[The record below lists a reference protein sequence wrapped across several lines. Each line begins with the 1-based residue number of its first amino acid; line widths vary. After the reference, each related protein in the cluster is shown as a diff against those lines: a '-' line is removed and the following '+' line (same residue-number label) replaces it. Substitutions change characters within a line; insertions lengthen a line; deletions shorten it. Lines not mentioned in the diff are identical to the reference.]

1 MLSPARRHRLQAL
14 AAKEAAKADE
24 FGGVRPDASVYQ
36 LQLTELKNDIHV
48 LRSIQSQEKRAEAKK
63 ELIPKHMPYV
73 LGIVQSG
80 AKVEQDEV
88 ITTIMLWCFDCGL
101 FNQGLS
107 LAEYAL
113 EQNLKMPDSFSRN
126 TATVVVEEIGN
137 AARVAHKAG
146 EDFSL
151 ETLEKAFE
159 LTSDHDMPD
168 EVRAKLY
175 VGLGR
180 SSLKNENYKASVF
193 YFETALKL
201 HENCGCKQELK
212 KAEKLLK
219 EQIKPINAEP
229 LLNEDGTPVLN
240 EQYQPMLVG
249 QIGHQSL
256 VSDHLLFG
264 HHCCWCHKHDTFQSV
279 QHRQLLQRHGNT
291 ELQ

>member
-126 TATVVVEEIGN
+126 TASIVAEEIGN
-137 AARVAHKAG
+137 AAHKAYQDG
-146 EDFSL
+146 QVFKLDV
-151 ETLEKAFE
+151 LEKATQ
-159 LTSDHDMPD
+159 LTADYDMHDQI
-168 EVRAKLY
+168 RAKLY
-175 VGLGR
+175 LGIGR
-180 SSLKNENYKASVF
+180 TFLQLDRGSEAVAFLKMAIAKNEN
-193 YFETALKL
+193 
-201 HENCGCKQELK
+201 CGGKTDLK
-212 KAEKLLK
+212 KAEKLCK
-219 EQIKPINAEP
+219 EQLKNSSE
-229 LLNEDGTPVLN
+229 
-240 EQYQPMLVG
+240 PMLNADG
-249 QIGHQSL
+249 SL
-256 VSDHLLFG
+256 VVDDQGSLMFHP
-264 HHCCWCHKHDTFQSV
+264 T
-279 QHRQLLQRHGNT
+279 
-291 ELQ
+291 

>member
-1 MLSPARRHRLQAL
+1 MLSPARRHLLKAK
-14 AAKEAAKADE
+14 AAIEAAKADE

-48 LRSIQSQEKRAEAKK
+48 LRSIQSQEKRNEAKK

-73 LGIVQSG
+73 EGVIKSG

-88 ITTIMLWCFDCGL
+88 ITTIMLWCFDCGM
-101 FNQGLS
+101 FDQGLS

-113 EQNLKMPDSFSRN
+113 QNELKMPDSFSRS
-126 TATVVVEEIGN
+126 TATVIVEEIGN

-146 EDFSL
+146 EDFNL

-159 LTSDHDMPD
+159 LTAEHDMPD

-180 SSLKNENYKASVF
+180 SSLKNESYRAAVS

-201 HENCGCKQELK
+201 HENCGCKQELQ
-212 KAEKLLK
+212 KAEKLLA
-219 EQIKPINAEP
+219 EQNVDDQDNSE
-229 LLNEDGTPVLN
+229 
-240 EQYQPMLVG
+240 
-249 QIGHQSL
+249 
-256 VSDHLLFG
+256 SD
-264 HHCCWCHKHDTFQSV
+264 QA
-279 QHRQLLQRHGNT
+279 
-291 ELQ
+291 

>member
-113 EQNLKMPDSFSRN
+113 EQNLKMPDSFSRS
-126 TATVVVEEIGN
+126 TASIVAEEIGN
-137 AARVAHKAG
+137 AAHKAYQDG
-146 EDFSL
+146 QVFKLDV
-151 ETLEKAFE
+151 LEKATQ
-159 LTSDHDMPD
+159 LTADYDMHDQI
-168 EVRAKLY
+168 RAKLY
-175 VGLGR
+175 LGIGR
-180 SSLKNENYKASVF
+180 TFLQLDRGSEAVAFLKMAIAKNEN
-193 YFETALKL
+193 
-201 HENCGCKQELK
+201 CGGKTDLK
-212 KAEKLLK
+212 KTEKLCK
-219 EQIKPINAEP
+219 EQLKNSSE
-229 LLNEDGTPVLN
+229 
-240 EQYQPMLVG
+240 PMLNADGSQVVDD
-249 QIGHQSL
+249 Q
-256 VSDHLLFG
+256 
-264 HHCCWCHKHDTFQSV
+264 
-279 QHRQLLQRHGNT
+279 GNLMFHPT
-291 ELQ
+291 

>member
-1 MLSPARRHRLQAL
+1 MLSPARRHLLKAK
-14 AAKEAAKADE
+14 AAIEAAKADE

-73 LGIVQSG
+73 EGVIKSG

-101 FNQGLS
+101 FDQGLS

-113 EQNLKMPDSFSRN
+113 QNELKMPDSFSRS
-126 TATVVVEEIGN
+126 TATVIVEEIGN

-146 EDFSL
+146 EDFNL

-159 LTSDHDMPD
+159 LTAEHDMPD

-180 SSLKNENYKASVF
+180 SSLKNESYRAAVS

-201 HENCGCKQELK
+201 HENCGCKQELQ
-212 KAEKLLK
+212 KAEKLLA
-219 EQIKPINAEP
+219 EQNVDDPEN
-229 LLNEDGTPVLN
+229 
-240 EQYQPMLVG
+240 
-249 QIGHQSL
+249 
-256 VSDHLLFG
+256 SDS
-264 HHCCWCHKHDTFQSV
+264 DQA
-279 QHRQLLQRHGNT
+279 
-291 ELQ
+291 

>member
-1 MLSPARRHRLQAL
+1 MLSPARRHRLKTL

-73 LGIVQSG
+73 DGVIKSG

-101 FNQGLS
+101 FDQGLS

-113 EQNLKMPDSFSRN
+113 QNALKMPDSFSRS
-126 TATVVVEEIGN
+126 TATVIVEEIGN

-151 ETLEKAFE
+151 ETL
-159 LTSDHDMPD
+159 
-168 EVRAKLY
+168 
-175 VGLGR
+175 
-180 SSLKNENYKASVF
+180 
-193 YFETALKL
+193 
-201 HENCGCKQELK
+201 
-212 KAEKLLK
+212 
-219 EQIKPINAEP
+219 
-229 LLNEDGTPVLN
+229 
-240 EQYQPMLVG
+240 
-249 QIGHQSL
+249 
-256 VSDHLLFG
+256 
-264 HHCCWCHKHDTFQSV
+264 
-279 QHRQLLQRHGNT
+279 
-291 ELQ
+291 

>member
-1 MLSPARRHRLQAL
+1 MLSPARRHLLKAK
-14 AAKEAAKADE
+14 AAIEAAKADE

-48 LRSIQSQEKRAEAKK
+48 LRSIQSQEKRNEAKK

-73 LGIVQSG
+73 EGVIKSG

-88 ITTIMLWCFDCGL
+88 ITTIMLWCFDCGM
-101 FNQGLS
+101 FDQGLS

-113 EQNLKMPDSFSRN
+113 QNELKMPDSFSRS
-126 TATVVVEEIGN
+126 TATVIVEEIGN

-146 EDFSL
+146 EDFNL

-159 LTSDHDMPD
+159 LTAEHDMPD

-180 SSLKNENYKASVF
+180 SSLKNESYRAAVS

-201 HENCGCKQELK
+201 HENCGCKQELQ
-212 KAEKLLK
+212 KAEKLLA
-219 EQIKPINAEP
+219 EQNVDDQDNSE
-229 LLNEDGTPVLN
+229 
-240 EQYQPMLVG
+240 
-249 QIGHQSL
+249 
-256 VSDHLLFG
+256 SDQ
-264 HHCCWCHKHDTFQSV
+264 T
-279 QHRQLLQRHGNT
+279 
-291 ELQ
+291 

>member
-101 FNQGLS
+101 FNQGLI

-113 EQNLKMPDSFSRN
+113 EQNLKMPDSFSRS
-126 TATVVVEEIGN
+126 TASIVAEEIGN
-137 AARVAHKAG
+137 AAHKAYQDG
-146 EDFSL
+146 QVFKLDV
-151 ETLEKAFE
+151 LEKATQ
-159 LTSDHDMPD
+159 LTADYDMHDQI
-168 EVRAKLY
+168 RAKLY
-175 VGLGR
+175 LGIGR
-180 SSLKNENYKASVF
+180 TFLQLDRGSEAVAFLKMAIAKNENCGGKAD
-193 YFETALKL
+193 
-201 HENCGCKQELK
+201 LK
-212 KAEKLLK
+212 KAEKLYK
-219 EQIKPINAEP
+219 EQLKNSPE
-229 LLNEDGTPVLN
+229 
-240 EQYQPMLVG
+240 PMLNADGSQVVDD
-249 QIGHQSL
+249 Q
-256 VSDHLLFG
+256 
-264 HHCCWCHKHDTFQSV
+264 
-279 QHRQLLQRHGNT
+279 GNLMFHPT
-291 ELQ
+291 

>member
-1 MLSPARRHRLQAL
+1 MLSPARRHLLKAK
-14 AAKEAAKADE
+14 AAIEAAKADE

-73 LGIVQSG
+73 EGVIKSG
-80 AKVEQDEV
+80 AKVEHDEV

-101 FNQGLS
+101 FDQGLS

-113 EQNLKMPDSFSRN
+113 QNELKMPDSFSRS
-126 TATVVVEEIGN
+126 TATVIVEEIGN

-146 EDFSL
+146 EDFNL
-151 ETLEKAFE
+151 GTLEKAFE
-159 LTSDHDMPD
+159 LTSEHDMPD

-180 SSLKNENYKASVF
+180 SSLKKESYRPAVS

-201 HENCGCKQELK
+201 HENCGCKQELQ
-212 KAEKLLK
+212 KAEKLLA
-219 EQIKPINAEP
+219 EQNVDDQD
-229 LLNEDGTPVLN
+229 N
-240 EQYQPMLVG
+240 
-249 QIGHQSL
+249 
-256 VSDHLLFG
+256 SDS
-264 HHCCWCHKHDTFQSV
+264 DQA
-279 QHRQLLQRHGNT
+279 
-291 ELQ
+291 

>member
-113 EQNLKMPDSFSRN
+113 EQNLKMPDSFSRS
-126 TATVVVEEIGN
+126 TASIVAEEIGN
-137 AARVAHKAG
+137 AAHKAYKDG
-146 EDFSL
+146 QIFKFDVL
-151 ETLEKAFE
+151 YKADQ
-159 LTSDHDMPD
+159 LTANHDMHD
-168 EVRAKLY
+168 QIRAKLY
-175 VGLGR
+175 LGLGR
-180 SSLKNENYKASVF
+180 TLLQLEHGAEAVEFIKKAIAKNEN
-193 YFETALKL
+193 
-201 HENCGCKQELK
+201 CGGKTDLK
-212 KAEKLLK
+212 KAEKLCK
-219 EQIKPINAEP
+219 EQLKNSSE
-229 LLNEDGTPVLN
+229 
-240 EQYQPMLVG
+240 PMLNADGSQVVDD
-249 QIGHQSL
+249 Q
-256 VSDHLLFG
+256 
-264 HHCCWCHKHDTFQSV
+264 
-279 QHRQLLQRHGNT
+279 GNLMFHPT
-291 ELQ
+291 

>member
-1 MLSPARRHRLQAL
+1 MLSPARRHLLKAK
-14 AAKEAAKADE
+14 AAIEAAKADE

-73 LGIVQSG
+73 EGVIKSG

-101 FNQGLS
+101 FDQGLS

-113 EQNLKMPDSFSRN
+113 QNELKMPDSFSRS
-126 TATVVVEEIGN
+126 TATVIVEEIGN
-137 AARVAHKAG
+137 AARIAHKAG
-146 EDFSL
+146 EDFNL
-151 ETLEKAFE
+151 GTLEKAFE
-159 LTSDHDMPD
+159 LTSEHDMPD

-180 SSLKNENYKASVF
+180 SSLKKESYRPAVS

-201 HENCGCKQELK
+201 HENCGCKQELQ
-212 KAEKLLK
+212 KAEKLLA
-219 EQIKPINAEP
+219 EQNVDDQD
-229 LLNEDGTPVLN
+229 N
-240 EQYQPMLVG
+240 
-249 QIGHQSL
+249 
-256 VSDHLLFG
+256 SDS
-264 HHCCWCHKHDTFQSV
+264 DQA
-279 QHRQLLQRHGNT
+279 
-291 ELQ
+291 

>member
-113 EQNLKMPDSFSRN
+113 EQNLKMPDSFSRS
-126 TATVVVEEIGN
+126 TASIVAEEIGN
-137 AARVAHKAG
+137 AAHKTYQDG
-146 EDFSL
+146 QVFKLDV
-151 ETLEKAFE
+151 LEKANQ
-159 LTSDHDMPD
+159 LTANHDMHD
-168 EVRAKLY
+168 QIRAKLY
-175 VGLGR
+175 LGLGR
-180 SSLKNENYKASVF
+180 TLLQLEHGAEAVEFIKMAIAKNEN
-193 YFETALKL
+193 
-201 HENCGCKQELK
+201 CGGKTDLK
-212 KAEKLLK
+212 KAEKLYK
-219 EQIKPINAEP
+219 EQLKNSPE
-229 LLNEDGTPVLN
+229 
-240 EQYQPMLVG
+240 PMLNADGSQVVDD
-249 QIGHQSL
+249 Q
-256 VSDHLLFG
+256 
-264 HHCCWCHKHDTFQSV
+264 
-279 QHRQLLQRHGNT
+279 GNLMFHPT
-291 ELQ
+291 

>member
-1 MLSPARRHRLQAL
+1 MLSPARRHLLKAK
-14 AAKEAAKADE
+14 AAIEAAKADE

-73 LGIVQSG
+73 DGVIKSG
-80 AKVEQDEV
+80 AKVDQDEV

-101 FNQGLS
+101 FDQGLS

-113 EQNLKMPDSFSRN
+113 QNELKMPDSFSRS
-126 TATVVVEEIGN
+126 TATVIVEEIGN

-146 EDFSL
+146 EDFNL
-151 ETLEKAFE
+151 GTLEKAFE
-159 LTSDHDMPD
+159 LTAEHDMPD

-180 SSLKNENYKASVF
+180 SSLKKESYHAAIL

-201 HENCGCKQELK
+201 HENCGCKQELQ
-212 KAEKLLK
+212 KAEKLLA
-219 EQIKPINAEP
+219 EQNVDDQDNSES
-229 LLNEDGTPVLN
+229 
-240 EQYQPMLVG
+240 EQA
-249 QIGHQSL
+249 
-256 VSDHLLFG
+256 
-264 HHCCWCHKHDTFQSV
+264 
-279 QHRQLLQRHGNT
+279 
-291 ELQ
+291 

>member
-1 MLSPARRHRLQAL
+1 MLSPARRHLLKAK
-14 AAKEAAKADE
+14 AAIEAAKADE

-48 LRSIQSQEKRAEAKK
+48 LRSIQSQEKRAEAKR

-73 LGIVQSG
+73 DGVIKSG

-101 FNQGLS
+101 FDQGLS

-113 EQNLKMPDSFSRN
+113 QNALKMPDSFSRS
-126 TATVVVEEIGN
+126 TATVIVEEIGN

-159 LTSDHDMPD
+159 LTAEHDMPD

-180 SSLKNENYKASVF
+180 SSFNKESYRAAVS

-201 HENCGCKQELK
+201 HENCGCKQELQ
-212 KAEKLLK
+212 KAEKLLT
-219 EQIKPINAEP
+219 EQQV
-229 LLNEDGTPVLN
+229 EDQESSN
-240 EQYQPMLVG
+240 
-249 QIGHQSL
+249 
-256 VSDHLLFG
+256 SDP
-264 HHCCWCHKHDTFQSV
+264 T
-279 QHRQLLQRHGNT
+279 
-291 ELQ
+291 

>member
-1 MLSPARRHRLQAL
+1 MLSPARRHLLKAK
-14 AAKEAAKADE
+14 AAIEAAKADE

-36 LQLTELKNDIHV
+36 LQLTELKNDIHI

-73 LGIVQSG
+73 EGVIKSG
-80 AKVEQDEV
+80 AKVDQDEV

-101 FNQGLS
+101 FDQGLS

-113 EQNLKMPDSFSRN
+113 QNELKMPDSFSRS
-126 TATVVVEEIGN
+126 TATVIVEEIGN

-146 EDFSL
+146 EDFNL

-159 LTSDHDMPD
+159 LTAEHDMPD

-180 SSLKNENYKASVF
+180 SSLKNESYRAAVS

-201 HENCGCKQELK
+201 HENCGCKQELQ
-212 KAEKLLK
+212 KAEKLLA
-219 EQIKPINAEP
+219 EQNVDDQD
-229 LLNEDGTPVLN
+229 N
-240 EQYQPMLVG
+240 
-249 QIGHQSL
+249 
-256 VSDHLLFG
+256 SDS
-264 HHCCWCHKHDTFQSV
+264 DQA
-279 QHRQLLQRHGNT
+279 
-291 ELQ
+291 

>member
-1 MLSPARRHRLQAL
+1 MLSPARRHLLKAK
-14 AAKEAAKADE
+14 AAIEAAKADE

-48 LRSIQSQEKRAEAKK
+48 LRSIQSQEKRTEVKK
-63 ELIPKHMPYV
+63 ELIPKHLPYV
-73 LGIVQSG
+73 LGVVQSG

-159 LTSDHDMPD
+159 LTSEHDMPN

-175 VGLGR
+175 VALGR
-180 SSLKNENYKASVF
+180 SCLKKEFFNSAVS
-193 YFETALKL
+193 YFKTALKL
-201 HENCGCKQELK
+201 HENCGCKQELQ
-212 KAEKLLK
+212 KAEKHYK
-219 EQIKPINAEP
+219 EQKENSPE
-229 LLNEDGTPVLN
+229 
-240 EQYQPMLVG
+240 PMLNADGSQVVDD
-249 QIGHQSL
+249 Q
-256 VSDHLLFG
+256 
-264 HHCCWCHKHDTFQSV
+264 
-279 QHRQLLQRHGNT
+279 GNLMFHPT
-291 ELQ
+291 

>member
-137 AARVAHKAG
+137 AARVAHKA
-146 EDFSL
+146 DKSFDL
-151 ETLEKAFE
+151 DVLFKADQ
-159 LTSDHDMPD
+159 LTKKEDMPD

-175 VGLGR
+175 VALGR
-180 SSLKNENYKASVF
+180 ECFKREDVYLSSAYFKA
-193 YFETALKL
+193 ALEK
-201 HENCGCKQELK
+201 HENCGCKQEFQKVEKILKDLK
-212 KAEKLLK
+212 KNSPE
-219 EQIKPINAEP
+219 
-229 LLNEDGTPVLN
+229 
-240 EQYQPMLVG
+240 PMLNADGSQVVDD
-249 QIGHQSL
+249 Q
-256 VSDHLLFG
+256 
-264 HHCCWCHKHDTFQSV
+264 
-279 QHRQLLQRHGNT
+279 GNLMFHPT
-291 ELQ
+291 

>member
-1 MLSPARRHRLQAL
+1 MLSPARRHRLKTL

-24 FGGVRPDASVYQ
+24 FGGVRADASVYQ

-73 LGIVQSG
+73 DGVIKSG

-101 FNQGLS
+101 FDQGLS

-113 EQNLKMPDSFSRN
+113 QNALKMPDSFSRS
-126 TATVVVEEIGN
+126 TATVIVEEIGN
-137 AARVAHKAG
+137 AARVAHKAS

-159 LTSDHDMPD
+159 LTAEHDMPD

-180 SSLKNENYKASVF
+180 SSFNKESYRAAVS

-201 HENCGCKQELK
+201 HENCGCKQELQ
-212 KAEKLLK
+212 KAEKLLT
-219 EQIKPINAEP
+219 EQNV
-229 LLNEDGTPVLN
+229 EDQESSN
-240 EQYQPMLVG
+240 
-249 QIGHQSL
+249 
-256 VSDHLLFG
+256 SDLA
-264 HHCCWCHKHDTFQSV
+264 
-279 QHRQLLQRHGNT
+279 
-291 ELQ
+291 